1 VEPLGSMDMVLEL
14 LVRVLQFESNCI
26 ITNKI
31 YHKKRAEIHFTAV
44 LQFSDQPSKFHT
56 HTHTSQLQYVSYD
69 TRDQITRTLKIL
81 CLFYYSNSMK

>member
-1 VEPLGSMDMVLEL
+1 MDMVLEL
-14 LVRVLQFESNCI
+14 LVCVLQFKSNCI

-31 YHKKRAEIHFTAV
+31 YHKKGEKYISQQYNNFQIYLQNFT
-44 LQFSDQPSKFHT
+44 HT
-56 HTHTSQLQYVSYD
+56 HTHTLQLKYVSYD